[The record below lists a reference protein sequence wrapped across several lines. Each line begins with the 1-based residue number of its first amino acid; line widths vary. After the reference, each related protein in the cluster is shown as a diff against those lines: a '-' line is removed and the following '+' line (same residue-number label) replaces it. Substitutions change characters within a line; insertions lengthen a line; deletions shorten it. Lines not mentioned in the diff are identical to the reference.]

1 MKKTSLDILARES
14 AEILK
19 LSRSPNTIR
28 AYRADWADFENWCMD
43 QNLSSESADPETVAL
58 FLTDRSRSLKQSTL
72 RRRLAAI
79 NVVFGLK
86 GIPSPGKAPLI
97 QDLVKGLYRRS
108 NDRIDK
114 KKALSTEELLQMVDS
129 LPDDLRGHRDKSIL
143 LLGFS
148 GALRRSEIS
157 KLDLRDL
164 VFVKEGLICF
174 VRNSKTDQSPEGAQ
188 VAISRS
194 KKERSCPV
202 RALEYW
208 LEFSEL
214 SMQKEGPVFRGILP
228 NGVLRENAISGRAI
242 AQVVQR
248 SAGRIGIDMSRVGGH
263 SLRSGMAT
271 EAARK
276 GVGERIIQK
285 QTRHKSL
292 KVLRGYIRDGEL
304 FKKNASKE
312 LGL

>member
-1 MKKTSLDILARES
+1 MKKTLDNLALES
-14 AEILK
+14 AKILK
-19 LSRSPNTIR
+19 LARSPNTIR
-28 AYRADWADFENWCMD
+28 AYKADWADFENWC
-43 QNLSSESADPETVAL
+43 SSQGLDSNSADPQALAL
-58 FLTDRSRSLKQSTL
+58 FLTDRASSLKQSTL

-79 NVVFGLK
+79 NVVYGLK
-86 GIPSPGKAPLI
+86 GVPSPGKTPLI

-108 NDRIDK
+108 NDRIEK
-114 KKALSTEELLQMVDS
+114 KKALSTDELLQMTDS

-157 KLDLRDL
+157 NLDLRDL
-164 VFVKEGLICF
+164 VFVKEGLICT
-174 VRNSKTDQSPEGAQ
+174 VRNTKTDQSSAGEQ
-188 VAISRS
+188 IAILRSRR
-194 KKERSCPV
+194 ERSCPV
-202 RALEYW
+202 RALEFW

-214 SMQKEGPVFRGILP
+214 SLKRQGPVFRGILP
-228 NGVLRENAISGRAI
+228 NGVLRDNAITGRAI
-242 AQVVQR
+242 AQIIQR
-248 SAGRIGIDMSRVGGH
+248 AARRIGMDETRVGGH

-285 QTRHKSL
+285 QTRHKSI

-304 FKKNASKE
+304 FKENATKD